1 MESEITEL
9 FMTDLNTKAPAL
21 VENVL
26 WFLGG
31 EEVPAG
37 VTGYRMLWSREGGDT
52 DGVDV
57 FHLYVIRSR
66 SLSLFEYSSGG
77 ELLFIV
83 IPLSRV
89 TRVVEHHK
97 GDILEV
103 IIEFDSDVRRSVATG
118 VILNR
123 QVPVAGGVESSEPAQ
138 SVTMQM
144 TENRSVYALA
154 ENVSSPEAVVLQIF
168 IASLRRALEAL

>member
-1 MESEITEL
+1 
-9 FMTDLNTKAPAL
+9 
-21 VENVL
+21 
-26 WFLGG
+26 
-31 EEVPAG
+31 
-37 VTGYRMLWSREGGDT
+37 
-52 DGVDV
+52 
-57 FHLYVIRSR
+57 
-66 SLSLFEYSSGG
+66 
-77 ELLFIV
+77 
-83 IPLSRV
+83 
-89 TRVVEHHK
+89 VVEHHK